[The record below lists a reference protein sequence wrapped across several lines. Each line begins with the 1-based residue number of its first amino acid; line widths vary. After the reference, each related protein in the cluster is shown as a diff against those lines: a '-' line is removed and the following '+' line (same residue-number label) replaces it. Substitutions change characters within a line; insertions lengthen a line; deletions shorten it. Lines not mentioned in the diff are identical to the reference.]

1 MALKEQIFAREEEQ
15 EDYGY
20 DLENDVEPGAE
31 GEGLAG
37 DAQPA
42 EGAEGLDALLELP
55 FQQVYATGRRKTSIA
70 RVWLR
75 RGKGR
80 FLVNRLSLDDYFN
93 CETQRMIVKQP
104 MRLTKNLN
112 DFDVMATVEGGGKTS
127 QSDAIKHGIAKAL
140 VSFNAENRL
149 VLKKAGFLTRD
160 PRMKERKKYG
170 QRGARARFQ
179 FSKR

>member
-1 MALKEQIFAREEEQ
+1 MPQV
-15 EDYGY
+15 
-20 DLENDVEPGAE
+20 DVDVDVNVDVNEVVNE
-31 GEGLAG
+31 
-37 DAQPA
+37 
-42 EGAEGLDALLELP
+42 
-55 FQQVYATGRRKTSIA
+55 QQVVEQMYATGKRKTAVA

-80 FLVNRLSLDDYFN
+80 FLINKMGLDDYFN
-93 CETQRMIVKQP
+93 RETQRMIVKQP

-112 DFDVMATVEGGGKTS
+112 DFDVITTVKGGGKSS
-127 QSDAIKHGIAKAL
+127 QADAVKHGIAKAL
-140 VSFNAENRL
+140 VLFDEEENRP

-160 PRMKERKKYG
+160 SRVKERKKYG